1 MNIALILFVLGI
13 LMIYASYVNSISPKC
28 NQDIKVR
35 VVPREVHDQILQSTE
50 MVEEVYNDMT
60 GN

>member
-35 VVPREVHDQILQSTE
+35 VIPRQVYDQILHSKE
-50 MVEEVYNDMT
+50 LVDEVYNDM
-60 GN
+60 

>member
-35 VVPREVHDQILQSTE
+35 VIPRQVYDQILHNKE
-50 MVEEVYNDMT
+50 LVDEVYKDM
-60 GN
+60 

>member
-35 VVPREVHDQILQSTE
+35 VIPRQVYDQILHSKE
-50 MVEEVYNDMT
+50 LVDEVYNDMY
-60 GN
+60 